1 MQEPGG
7 DAADSAFGLYNSNP
21 TLKHLKSW
29 YMTELNSLG
38 QICQTFDICAD
49 GVSRYIELCARI
61 LYKERTGVDYLTVRL
76 RLVHAA

>member
-49 GVSRYIELCARI
+49 GVSRYIELCART
-61 LYKERTGVDYLTVRL
+61 LRFERTGLDHLTL
-76 RLVHAA
+76 KSHLVLAA